1 MEFIFDDIKSKYVKI
16 SSIKINNIEP
26 NIVIG
31 NINSNYF
38 SLETVQSLNN
48 QKKKINCINNN
59 KWKYIVDFCNIYQK
73 LNCKNYDFIS
83 KDIIYYSVSRSYF
96 KMIEIDK
103 EFDIIHSDSQ
113 KNYAY
118 IAEAPGGFIQAISML
133 RHNKFNNSNDTHT
146 TISIKKN
153 ECILYNERIH
163 QFKDINIFY
172 GSSADGNINNIKTRN
187 EFINL
192 FKDKKADVIT
202 ADGGI
207 STIGKEV
214 YQEQYHYSIILNE
227 IIIALSIQNLEG
239 SFILKMF
246 SIHTKISIS
255 YIYILAMYYK
265 EIYIFKPTISRS
277 ANSEK
282 YIICKGFKGISDE
295 QLKNIISIYDYNI
308 NSKNILSII
317 NIQNDVFFEEIKD
330 TISLFN
336 LDQINYI
343 KLLIN
348 FLNEY
353 DLLNNN
359 DKISFNKLF
368 NKLKIIKSIKWIE
381 KYKLN
386 IHKINI

>member
-1 MEFIFDDIKSKYVKI
+1 MEFILNDIKSKYIKI
-16 SSIKINNIEP
+16 SSIEISNIEP
-26 NIVIG
+26 DIVIG
-31 NINSNYF
+31 NNSNNYF
-38 SLETVQSLNN
+38 SLESVKSLNN

-83 KDIIYYSVSRSYF
+83 KDLVYYSVSRSYF

-103 EFDIIHSDSQ
+103 EFNIINSDSQ

-133 RHNKFNNSNDTHT
+133 RHNKFNSSKDTHT
-146 TISIKKN
+146 TISMKRN
-153 ECILYNERIH
+153 DCILYNERIH

-172 GSSADGNINNIKTRN
+172 GSSGDGNINNIKTRT

-192 FKDKKADVIT
+192 YEDEKADVIT

-227 IIIALSIQNLEG
+227 IIIALSIQSLG
-239 SFILKMF
+239 GTFILKMF
-246 SIHTKISIS
+246 SLHTKISIS

-265 EIYIFKPTISRS
+265 EVYIFKPTISRA

-282 YIICKGFKGISDE
+282 YIICKGFKGISND
-295 QLKNIISIYDYNI
+295 QLQNIISIYDYNI
-308 NSKNILSII
+308 NSKNVSSII
-317 NIQNDVFFEEIKD
+317 NINNELFFEQIKN
-330 TISLFN
+330 IINLFN
-336 LDQINYI
+336 SEQISYI
-343 KLLIN
+343 KSLIN

-353 DLLNNN
+353 DILNNS
-359 DKISFNKLF
+359 DKIEFNKLF
-368 NKLKIIKSIKWIE
+368 NKLKIIKIIK
-381 KYKLN
+381 
-386 IHKINI
+386 

>member
-1 MEFIFDDIKSKYVKI
+1 
-16 SSIKINNIEP
+16 
-26 NIVIG
+26 
-31 NINSNYF
+31 
-38 SLETVQSLNN
+38 
-48 QKKKINCINNN
+48 
-59 KWKYIVDFCNIYQK
+59 
-73 LNCKNYDFIS
+73 
-83 KDIIYYSVSRSYF
+83 
-96 KMIEIDK
+96 
-103 EFDIIHSDSQ
+103 
-113 KNYAY
+113 
-118 IAEAPGGFIQAISML
+118 ML